1 LVGTIT
7 PLVEEAQRRRAR
19 TGPAE
24 VVVTY
29 LVASLLGGVALVA
42 ALQGARVGLGA
53 VFPGL
58 GGALDARFPA
68 IVGTAAAYVL
78 LAIAIPWLR
87 LPQRNRQVPHVWQ
100 RRFGR
105 LKASVAYSFLL
116 GTGVATR
123 INSPGLYLVPVIAFV
138 SGSWQLAVVPALA
151 FSFSKAATVVG
162 ASLAFS
168 DMYRSDFDGLI
179 SWTARQRLIWTG
191 VQSMA
196 LAALTVSGLLVW
208 LVGVGG

>member
-1 LVGTIT
+1 VGTIT
-7 PLVEEAQRRRAR
+7 PLVEEARRRRAR

-24 VVVTY
+24 VVVAY
-29 LVASLLGGVALVA
+29 LAASLLGGLALVA
-42 ALQGARVGLGA
+42 ALQGVRAGLGT

-58 GGALDARFPA
+58 GGALDRLFPV
-68 IVGTAAAYVL
+68 IVAAAAAYVL

-87 LPQRNRQVPHVWQ
+87 LPHRNRQVPHVWQ
-100 RRFGR
+100 RRLGR

-123 INSPGLYLVPVIAFV
+123 INSPGLYIVPVIAFAA
-138 SGSWQLAVVPALA
+138 GLWPLALAPALA
-151 FSFSKAATVVG
+151 FSFAKATTVVG

-196 LAALTVSGLLVW
+196 LAALAVAGVLVW
-208 LVGVGG
+208 LAGAGG